1 MTQHEERILMFYKES
16 LMESVLK
23 IDVPIYFMHGVDD
36 LIVNYELTKTYF
48 EKIEAPYKEFIVF
61 DKSAHLVPFEEADRF
76 NEIVIDRLKV
86 GNPCSKNTKH
96 S

>member
-36 LIVNYELTKTYF
+36 LIINFELT
-48 EKIEAPYKEFIVF
+48 
-61 DKSAHLVPFEEADRF
+61 
-76 NEIVIDRLKV
+76 NQ
-86 GNPCSKNTKH
+86 KNLTTLSYTNKL
-96 S
+96 